1 MSASEIQ
8 CPHCGVCCEIAMTH
22 GVDIVVLSC
31 PSCSTPLVFYH
42 GQTFAIDAAELRYL
56 KSQGHVREAE
66 GWIRPSTARSAPSEV
81 LPESEV
87 QGAPQEGSPASPSVT
102 RERHQV
108 IDDDA
113 ILNLRIDLERCE
125 SVDDFLKLLG

>member
-1 MSASEIQ
+1 
-8 CPHCGVCCEIAMTH
+8 MTH

-66 GWIRPSTARSAPSEV
+66 GWIRPSTQRTAPAEV
-81 LPESEV
+81 FPEPEV
-87 QGAPQEGSPASPSVT
+87 QSPAPASQASPSVAK
-102 RERHQV
+102 ERHQR

-125 SVDDFLKLLG
+125 SVDDFLKMLG

>member
-31 PSCSTPLVFYH
+31 PSCATPLVFYH

-66 GWIRPSTARSAPSEV
+66 GWIRPAAPRAAPPEI
-81 LPESEV
+81 LP
-87 QGAPQEGSPASPSVT
+87 QPQSQELAERTPDAAVSP
-102 RERHQV
+102 RERHQA

>member
-1 MSASEIQ
+1 MA
-8 CPHCGVCCEIAMTH
+8 H

-31 PSCSTPLVFYH
+31 PSCATPLVYYH

-56 KSQGHVREAE
+56 KSQGHVREAD
-66 GWIRPSTARSAPSEV
+66 GWIRPSTQRSAPAEV
-81 LPESEV
+81 LPDAE
-87 QGAPQEGSPASPSVT
+87 APSQTNPAPAFAGNAG
-102 RERHQV
+102 RKHDR

>member
-66 GWIRPSTARSAPSEV
+66 GWIRPSAQRAAPSEV
-81 LPESEV
+81 LPEPEA
-87 QGAPQEGSPASPSVT
+87 QGAPQVAPAMPAAT

>member
-1 MSASEIQ
+1 
-8 CPHCGVCCEIAMTH
+8 MTH

-66 GWIRPSTARSAPSEV
+66 GWIRPSPQRTAPSEV
-81 LPESEV
+81 FPEPEAQASAQNV
-87 QGAPQEGSPASPSVT
+87 PTSPSLT
-102 RERHQV
+102 RERHQA

>member
-8 CPHCGVCCEIAMTH
+8 CPHCGVCCEIAMVH
-22 GVDIVVLSC
+22 GVDIVVLAC

-66 GWIRPSTARSAPSEV
+66 GWIRPSAHRAAPSEI
-81 LPESEV
+81 LPEPEVQASSPRSSEV
-87 QGAPQEGSPASPSVT
+87 PHPV
-102 RERHQV
+102 RERHQA